1 MSPFPA
7 DAPSDL
13 PGPPWLRAR
22 RDAARERFRAA
33 DPPTEA
39 QEVWRYSRI
48 DELDLDAYS
57 PLTPGTGD
65 RLVDGA
71 GLGSELPPALEAVA
85 AAVGERA
92 GLVVVHNGRVVRTEL
107 QPALAERGVL
117 LGTLDDDPAGGEDL
131 VGSVAAAPDFFVDLN
146 TALMAD
152 VVTVRVPRGVA
163 VERPVL
169 VLHWVDAAGSAV
181 FPRLVVKAGEA
192 SQVSVVDHVASPPEL
207 AAFVAPVAELDAGDA
222 ANIAYVGM
230 QELGRK
236 VWQVGYQTSRVGRD
250 ATLNSVLVAL
260 GGEYARVAADSRLDG
275 LGATSRLRAL
285 YFGDGDQ
292 MHDFRTLQDHDAPKT
307 TSDLLFKGAVEDHSR
322 AVYSGLIRIR
332 KGAAGTNAFQTNR
345 NLVLGEGAHADSVPN
360 LEIEENDVK
369 CSHAS
374 AVGPIDEEQR
384 YYLEARGLPPE
395 AADRLIVLGFFE
407 EILEDINVTGLR
419 PPLRQA
425 VASKLEK
432 ARLETAA
439 LRTSEPETAE
449 AQPAPLGTGTA

>member
-1 MSPFPA
+1 MSLFTA
-7 DAPSDL
+7 DALSDL

-22 RDAARERFRAA
+22 RDAALERFRAA

-65 RLVDGA
+65 GPVDGS
-71 GLGSELPPALEAVA
+71 GLESVLPPALEAVA

-92 GLVVVHNGRVVRTEL
+92 GLVVVHNGRVVRTEV
-107 QPALAERGVL
+107 QPALAERGLV
-117 LGTLDDDPAGGEDL
+117 LGTLDSDPAGGEDL
-131 VGSVAAAPDFFVDLN
+131 VGSVAAGPDFFVDLN

-163 VERPVL
+163 IERPVL
-169 VLHWVDAAGSAV
+169 VLHWVDASSGAV
-181 FPRLVVKAGEA
+181 FPRLVVKAADA
-192 SQVSVVDHVASPPEL
+192 SQVSVVDHVASPPGL
-207 AAFVAPVAELDAGDA
+207 AAFVAPVVELDAGEA
-222 ANIAYVGM
+222 ANVAYVGM

-236 VWQVGYQTSRVGRD
+236 VWQVGYQASRVGRD

-260 GGEYARVAADSRLDG
+260 GGEYARVAADSRLEG
-275 LGATSRLRAL
+275 LGGTSRLRAL

-307 TSDLLFKGAVEDHSR
+307 TSDLLFKGAVEDRSR

-332 KGAAGTNAFQTNR
+332 NGAAGTNAFQTNR

-419 PPLRQA
+419 SPLRQA
-425 VASKLEK
+425 VATKLEK
-432 ARLETAA
+432 ATLETAA
-439 LRTSEPETAE
+439 LRTPEAETAE
-449 AQPAPLGTGTA
+449 EEPAPLGTGTA